1 MTENINIFDLA
12 LVVQVTRVTTLV
24 LKLVNNGHLNNRIDI
39 NPKIKTNL
47 VLKIILN
54 FYFQSK

>member
-24 LKLVNNGHLNNRIDI
+24 LKLVNNGHLNNIFDV
-39 NPKIKTNL
+39 NA
-47 VLKIILN
+47 
-54 FYFQSK
+54 